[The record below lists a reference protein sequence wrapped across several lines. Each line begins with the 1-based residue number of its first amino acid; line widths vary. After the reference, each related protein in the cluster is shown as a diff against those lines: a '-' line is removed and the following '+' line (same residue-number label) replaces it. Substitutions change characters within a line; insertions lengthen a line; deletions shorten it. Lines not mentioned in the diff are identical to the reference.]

1 MPSDSHRSGQLTFDP
16 TTTQGP
22 NGGGLGLAS
31 FLLGQVNSF
40 TRYVSNSTEAAERQ
54 NRLFS
59 YVQDTW
65 KITPKLT
72 MNIGMRWEIY
82 FPAICKREG

>member
-31 FLLGQVNSF
+31 FLLGQVQSF
-40 TRYVSNSTEAAERQ
+40 APLRQQLDGRRGAAEPP
-54 NRLFS
+54 LLVCAGHLAHHAAS
-59 YVQDTW
+59 
-65 KITPKLT
+65 
-72 MNIGMRWEIY
+72 
-82 FPAICKREG
+82 

>member
-1 MPSDSHRSGQLTFDP
+1 M
-16 TTTQGP
+16 
-22 NGGGLGLAS
+22 
-31 FLLGQVNSF
+31 NSF

-72 MNIGMRWEIY
+72 VNYR
-82 FPAICKREG
+82 PALGDLLPAVRQRQG

>member
-1 MPSDSHRSGQLTFDP
+1 MQQNLRVPSDSHRSGQLTFDP

-31 FLLGQVNSF
+31 FLLGQVQTRSR
-40 TRYVSNSTEAAERQ
+40 RYVSNSTDAAERQ

-65 KITPKLT
+65 RSRR
-72 MNIGMRWEIY
+72 N
-82 FPAICKREG
+82 